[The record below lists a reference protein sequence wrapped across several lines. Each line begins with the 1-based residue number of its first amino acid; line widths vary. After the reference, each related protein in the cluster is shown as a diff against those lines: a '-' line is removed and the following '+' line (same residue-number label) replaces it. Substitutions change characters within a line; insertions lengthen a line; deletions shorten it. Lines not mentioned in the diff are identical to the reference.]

1 VTVSSEHAPEPNR
14 RGRRA
19 PHLEWVPLRR
29 LIASPV
35 AQRPFNHGRAAA
47 LADHFDLEKM
57 GYPVVS
63 HRDDRYFV
71 VDGQTRIGALRIF
84 GFGPEDT
91 VQCEVY
97 TGLSEREECELFLG
111 RNDAK
116 TVAAF
121 DRFQVAVAAG
131 RPVETTVDAVVRH
144 LDLSI
149 GRRGNGPVREAITCV
164 TSLLIVHDRIGPDG
178 LATTVRVL
186 RDSFHLPGFEGP
198 IVEGIGL
205 VLQRYGPLVDE
216 NVLTRALRD
225 LPGGLGAF
233 MTQAEMA
240 RARLGQP
247 RARCIAATAVDLYNR
262 ARPGRKGRLAPW
274 WAAIAEDASDG
285 VSA

>member
-1 VTVSSEHAPEPNR
+1 MTVATSEHDPNR

-29 LIASPV
+29 LIPSPV
-35 AQRPFNHGRAAA
+35 AQRPYHAGRAAE
-47 LADHFDLEKM
+47 LADRFDLEKM

-63 HRDDRYFV
+63 HREDRYFV
-71 VDGQTRIGALRIF
+71 VDGQTRIGALRLF

-131 RPVETTVDAVVRH
+131 RPVEVTVDAVVRH
-144 LDLSI
+144 LGLSI

-164 TSLLIVHDRIGPDG
+164 TSLLVVHERIGPDG
-178 LATTVRVL
+178 LAATVRVL
-186 RDSFHLPGFEGP
+186 RDSFHLPAFEAAV
-198 IVEGIGL
+198 VEGIGL
-205 VLQRYGPLVDE
+205 VVQRYGAALDE
-216 NVLTRALRD
+216 AHLTRVLRE

-233 MTQAEMA
+233 MTAVEMT
-240 RARLGQP
+240 RTRLGQP
-247 RARCIAATAVDLYNR
+247 RARCVAATAVDLYNR

-274 WAAIAEDASDG
+274 WAATAESDAPEA
-285 VSA
+285 SA